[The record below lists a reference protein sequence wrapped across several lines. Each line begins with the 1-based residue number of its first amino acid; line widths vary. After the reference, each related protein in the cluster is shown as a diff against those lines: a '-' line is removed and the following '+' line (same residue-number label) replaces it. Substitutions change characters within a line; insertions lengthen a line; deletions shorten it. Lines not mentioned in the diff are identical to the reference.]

1 MHESSLK
8 EPLMVSKLG
17 TEGKG
22 AWREKL
28 LFGGA
33 CGDMVAIRPCDE
45 NYKDQTYLG
54 VLIGEIA
61 QCVVFGIDRDKEM
74 LTYEMALYNPAI
86 FVPDLNT
93 VIFGNASWWGRIKD
107 IDQLRSI
114 TNEDISNVWYVKA
127 LNQIAGAEEA
137 SDPMP
142 MSGNDNEEDKD
153 A

>member
-1 MHESSLK
+1 MHESNLK
-8 EPLMVSKLG
+8 EPFMVSKLG
-17 TEGKG
+17 TEGRS

-28 LFGGA
+28 LVGGN
-33 CGDMVAIRPCDE
+33 CGDMVAIRPCNE
-45 NYKDQTYLG
+45 KYKDQTYLG

-61 QCVVFGIDRDKEM
+61 QCVVFGADRDKEM

-127 LNQIAGAEEA
+127 LNQISGAEEVA
-137 SDPMP
+137 DPMP
-142 MSGNDNEEDKD
+142 MSGNDNEESED

>member
-1 MHESSLK
+1 MRESKLD
-8 EPLMVSKLG
+8 EPFKVSRLG
-17 TEGKG
+17 TEGRS

-28 LFGGA
+28 LFGGN

-45 NYKDQTYLG
+45 QYKDQTYLG

-61 QCVVFGIDRDKEM
+61 QCVVFGADRNREM

-107 IDQLRSI
+107 IDQLREI
-114 TNEDISNVWYVKA
+114 TNEDISNVWYIKA
-127 LNQIAGAEEA
+127 LNQIANVESA
-137 SDPMP
+137 STRSPIN
-142 MSGNDNEEDKD
+142 GNDNDEDVD